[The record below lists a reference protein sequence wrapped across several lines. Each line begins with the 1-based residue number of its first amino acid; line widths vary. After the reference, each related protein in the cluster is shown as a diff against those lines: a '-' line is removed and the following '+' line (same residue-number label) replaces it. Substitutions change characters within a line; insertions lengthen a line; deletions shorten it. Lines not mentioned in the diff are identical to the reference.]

1 MPLRFDEQ
9 RLTDVTAEA
18 GRVRTRRDEVA
29 ARLWDM
35 SPQNRD
41 NPPDEAE
48 DRQHAEL
55 VTEHA
60 FLSRRYEDLQREQ
73 QALETVRPVETPNHR
88 QPSVV
93 ARFNSGGLAQL
104 SSEERDSHRVELGGQ
119 GSRNGLGEGSMPAL
133 VRHRTDLE
141 GIRIPMGAQNA
152 EVIVVPLADIAP
164 PRTEYRRVSP
174 GHAVAPGIRP
184 DEDTGGELWTPVRV
198 YPEVGERL
206 AAFGGIEMGCSMWMS
221 PDGVT
226 TRIPNGDDSDQKG
239 EIFGT
244 TAGPV
249 TEQEVQIGN
258 REMKTSVGS
267 SKKMNL
273 SIWMDGDTPINVDG
287 MYRSYAWRRL
297 GRAWA
302 EQWISGDG
310 ADDKPRGIMEDAM
323 LGKQFAGEFGPTA
336 EELIELQD
344 SINIAYFQGEGG
356 YYGMAPPGGG
366 HRGWLMH
373 QNELREIRKLK
384 GSDGHY
390 IWLPDLSAADPARIL
405 NMPYIIDNDMT
416 PPPSAADAAQQKV
429 IAVGNFGGYLIRKAP
444 MAFLVRFWDSGTA
457 GTMSYQYMAFNRCW
471 GRFMMGFPDP
481 AADPVEIVKYGQTVA

>member
-1 MPLRFDEQ
+1 MPMRWDEQ

-18 GRVRTRRDEVA
+18 GRVRARRDEVA
-29 ARLWDM
+29 SRLWDM

-41 NPPDEAE
+41 NPPTEAE

-60 FLSRRYEDLQREQ
+60 FLARRLEDLEREQ
-73 QALETVRPVETPNHR
+73 QALETARPVETPNHL

-93 ARFNSGGLAQL
+93 ARFNAGGLAQL
-104 SSEERDSHRVELGGQ
+104 SADERNAHRLELGGQ
-119 GSRNGLGEGSMPAL
+119 GSRNGVGDGSMPPL
-133 VRHRTDLE
+133 VRHRSDLE
-141 GIRIPMGAQNA
+141 GIRLPAGANNA
-152 EVIVVPLADIAP
+152 EVIVVPLAAIAP
-164 PRTEYRRVSP
+164 PRTEYRP
-174 GHAVAPGIRP
+174 AVPQAAAPGIRP
-184 DEDTGGELWTPVRV
+184 DQADGGELWTPVQV

-206 AAFGGIEMGCSMWMS
+206 ASFGGIEQGCSMWMS

-226 TRIPNGDDSDQKG
+226 ARIPTSDDSDQKG

-244 TAGPV
+244 VAGPV
-249 TEQEVQIGN
+249 TTQEVEIGN

-273 SIWMDGDTPINVDG
+273 SIWMEGDTPINVDG
-287 MYRSYAWRRL
+287 MYRNYAWRRL

-302 EQWISGDG
+302 EQWINGDG
-310 ADDKPRGIMEDAM
+310 QNDKPRGIMTDAT
-323 LGKQFAGEFGPTA
+323 LGKDFAGELGPTGD
-336 EELIELQD
+336 ELMDLVD
-344 SINIAYFQGEGG
+344 SIDIAYLQGEGG

-366 HRGWLMH
+366 HRGFLMH
-373 QNELREIRKLK
+373 QSELREIRKTK

-390 IWLPDLSAADPARIL
+390 LWLPDLGAGDRATIL
-405 NMPYIIDNDMT
+405 GYPYIVDNDMT
-416 PPPSAADAAQQKV
+416 PPPAAADADRQNVLAF
-429 IAVGNFGGYLIRKAP
+429 GNFGEYLIRKAP

-471 GRFMMGFPDP
+471 GRFMGGFPNL
-481 AADPVEIVKYGQTVA
+481 AADAVECVKYGRTVA